1 MPTPESDQKYDDASW
16 HAGGDFPSDLSYSQ
30 GGVHIAI
37 FLAWLIRRGLY
48 NPELFETADVEMVRR
63 QSVSILGLLDRFD
76 EKLVAEELS
85 EEGNAFARYY
95 YGLPHDRV
103 MPSYLADY
111 ERTLGTGLPSLY
123 HVAPT
128 WENYAKLE
136 PVIDR
141 RYQGWVASGRPTQ
154 PAGSHARVPTSR
166 LRNVLAW
173 IMGIVLF
180 GFGAL
185 FVLAWFL
192 AWLHR

>member
-48 NPELFETADVEMVRR
+48 NPELFETADVEMGRR

>member
-1 MPTPESDQKYDDASW
+1 
-16 HAGGDFPSDLSYSQ
+16 
-30 GGVHIAI
+30 
-37 FLAWLIRRGLY
+37 
-48 NPELFETADVEMVRR
+48 
-63 QSVSILGLLDRFD
+63 
-76 EKLVAEELS
+76 
-85 EEGNAFARYY
+85 
-95 YGLPHDRV
+95 

-154 PAGSHARVPTSR
+154 PAGSHARVPTSS